1 MRREY
6 EPIPEDDLEYLL
18 REISRVRGD
27 PRGLNVTTNTL
38 YRLAMELV
46 DARNVIERLRTN
58 EAVSTI
64 LAEELDDGD
73 DSTRRMQWSDDVYLF
88 NSKKGTVTSTG
99 ETDELPNL
107 ALPSV
112 PVRVNAGR
120 RLPRLGR

>member
-46 DARNVIERLRTN
+46 DARNEIERLHTN

-73 DSTRRMQWSDDVYLF
+73 TSVLQMQWSDDVYLF
-88 NSKKGTVTSTG
+88 NPKKGTVTSTG
-99 ETDELPNL
+99 VTDELPHQ
-107 ALPSV
+107 AESTQ
-112 PVRVNAGR
+112 PVQVNAGR
-120 RLPRLGR
+120 RLPRLS